1 MFNKKKIKNSNMHLR
16 KILLLSLLL
25 LIIGEASA
33 QIKDWNDLGVENK
46 VSKDSISKNGFTL
59 LFINK
64 SPGFDATVKQRMI
77 NTFFQ
82 VYPLQA
88 KKYNKNT
95 LRKVIFIIDP
105 AYTDVAASWNGIV
118 RYNPEWLKKYP
129 GDIDVVTHEV
139 MHITQWY
146 PSGAG
151 PGWLTEGI
159 ADYVRYTMGVDN
171 VGGNW
176 TMPEF
181 NPKQNY
187 TDAYRV
193 TARFLVWVEK
203 NYNKNLVKK
212 MDTALRNHTY
222 NGNLWVQYTGKT
234 VDELWA
240 EYGQNPVLKLKYN

>member
-1 MFNKKKIKNSNMHLR
+1 MRLR
-16 KILLLSLLL
+16 KLLFVPFLL
-25 LIIGEASA
+25 LIISKASA
-33 QIKDWNDLGVENK
+33 QIKDWNELGTENII
-46 VSKDSISKNGFTL
+46 SKDSISKKGFSL
-59 LFINK
+59 IFINK
-64 SPGFDATVKQRMI
+64 SPGFDAKVKQRMI

-88 KKYNKNT
+88 KKYNVKT

-105 AYTDVAASWNGIV
+105 AYDGVAASWNGIV
-118 RYNPEWLKKYP
+118 RYNPEWLKKHP
-129 GDIDVVTHEV
+129 GDIDVVTHEI

-146 PSGAG
+146 PNGAG

-171 VGGNW
+171 VGANW

-222 NGNLWVQYTGKT
+222 NSNLWVQYTGKT

-240 EYGQNPVLKLKYN
+240 EYGQNPAMKLKYN